1 MSTPASQRQRVRATD
16 SKERIFEA
24 AMTLLGT
31 RAPEAVSVDQIAAAA
46 GVSKGTVYYNFG
58 SKDELI
64 SQILDFGAQ
73 KLMDELSR
81 AAAGP
86 QPYLALKHMVEFA
99 MDFVASYPAFVQLWM
114 QEQLRADDTSDF
126 STTTLHR
133 QVTDVLLQVLERLVR
148 LDEAEKFPVATT
160 IFGAALFTARM
171 RATGRTDLARDQV
184 ISAVMLTVDGL
195 LATRP
200 HATS

>member
-1 MSTPASQRQRVRATD
+1 MTSPAGQRQRVRATD
-16 SKERIFEA
+16 SKERLFEA

-31 RAPEAVSVDQIAAAA
+31 RAPEAVSVDQIAATA

-64 SQILDFGAQ
+64 SQILDFGAH
-73 KLMDELSR
+73 KLIHELSR
-81 AAAGP
+81 LASGP

-114 QEQLRADDTSDF
+114 QEQLRADASSDF
-126 STTTLHR
+126 TPTTLHS
-133 QVTDVLLQVLERLVR
+133 QVTTLLIEVLDRLVR
-148 LDEAEKFPVATT
+148 LDDAEKLPVATT

-171 RATGRTDLARDQV
+171 RATRREDLARDQV
-184 ISAVMLTVDGL
+184 VAAVMFTVDGL

-200 HATS
+200 YATN